1 MEIKGKNL
9 NGCQGT
15 LFHSENHKHME
26 WCVRQSFQDE
36 NIRVITKWIY
46 ILRIEVHTMRKSFES
61 NDF

>member
-26 WCVRQSFQDE
+26 WCVRQGF
-36 NIRVITKWIY
+36 
-46 ILRIEVHTMRKSFES
+46 
-61 NDF
+61 

>member
-26 WCVRQSFQDE
+26 WYVRQSF
-36 NIRVITKWIY
+36 
-46 ILRIEVHTMRKSFES
+46 
-61 NDF
+61 

>member
-26 WCVRQSFQDE
+26 WCVRQSFWDKKKG
-36 NIRVITKWIY
+36 VITKWIY
-46 ILRIEVHTMRKSFES
+46 ILRNKVQTMEKSFKS

>member
-36 NIRVITKWIY
+36 NIRVITNGFIFGGLKC
-46 ILRIEVHTMRKSFES
+46 MQ
-61 NDF
+61 